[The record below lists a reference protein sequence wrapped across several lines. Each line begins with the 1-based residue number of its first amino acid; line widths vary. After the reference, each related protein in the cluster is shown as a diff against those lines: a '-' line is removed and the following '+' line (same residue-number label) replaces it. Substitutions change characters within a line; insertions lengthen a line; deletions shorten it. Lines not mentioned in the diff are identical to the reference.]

1 MGEHSDPERDRAQSR
16 DGLRIPLSL
25 ARNIMLSTP
34 WARVTTDAGATP
46 AAGVPAAIFI
56 AARMTDRASSAGTAA
71 RAAPGYSPAVKSP
84 AAGAT
89 PRPISRR
96 RSRARARDNRAR
108 TVPWAQPSRRAAA
121 AVVRPSR

>member
-1 MGEHSDPERDRAQSR
+1 
-16 DGLRIPLSL
+16 
-25 ARNIMLSTP
+25 MLSTP
-34 WARVTTDAGATP
+34 WARATTDAGTTP

-56 AARMTDRASSAGTAA
+56 AAGMTERANADGTAA
-71 RAAPGYSPAVKSP
+71 SADRPAVKSP
-84 AAGAT
+84 AAGAS
-89 PRPISRR
+89 PRPTSRR